1 MIWWKAWWPRST
13 AELGKSWGRPMLLGH
28 RGAAGEAPENTM
40 LSFKAAL
47 EGGAHGVELDV
58 MMTADRQ
65 LVVFHDY
72 TLQKRLPLQGVI
84 RKLTF
89 QQLRNVDLSQYF
101 QIRTRQ
107 PVPPPFRGALAP
119 TLEEVLQYYQKH
131 PKAILNIEMK
141 NEDIF
146 DQGHEQETYRLVQK
160 YKMQDRVI
168 VSSFNPFSMWR
179 FRRIAPTLP
188 RGLIYS
194 KDTAFYLRDLWLLSL
209 ARPDALHPNF
219 KIVDEAYIRWARKHG
234 FAVNVWTVNEE
245 KDMQR
250 MIRLGVDAIITD
262 FPQRLLRL
270 AKQERS
276 ASPKT
281 P

>member
-1 MIWWKAWWPRST
+1 MSAF
-13 AELGKSWGRPMLLGH
+13 A
-28 RGAAGEAPENTM
+28 
-40 LSFKAAL
+40 AAL

-72 TLQKRLPLQGVI
+72 TLQKRLPLQGVV
-84 RKLTF
+84 RKMTL
-89 QQLRNVDLSQYF
+89 QELRKVDLSLYF

-107 PVPPPFRGALAP
+107 PAPASFRNTPAP
-119 TLEEVLQYYQKH
+119 LLEDVLQYYQKH

-141 NEDIF
+141 NEDIS
-146 DQGHEQETYRLVQK
+146 DKGHEQETYRLVQK
-160 YKMQDRVI
+160 YKMEDRVI

-179 FRRIAPTLP
+179 FRRIAPNLR

-194 KDTAFYLRDLWLLSL
+194 KDTAFYLRDLWLISL

-219 KIVDEAYIRWARKHG
+219 KIVDEAYMHWARKHG
-234 FAVNVWTVNEE
+234 FSVNVWTVNEE

-262 FPQRLLRL
+262 YPQRLLRV
-270 AKQERS
+270 AKQERT
-276 ASPKT
+276 APRK
-281 P
+281 